1 LKNLPEHVLSEDW
14 KNGGFGIYIHWPF
27 CAAKCPYCDF
37 NSHVRN
43 NIDQKQWLRS
53 YLSEINR
60 VSKITSS
67 RVLDSVFF
75 GGGTPSLIEPWVIND
90 ILNEIQKHWT
100 TKDNFEVTL
109 EANPGSVDAKNFKA
123 YKSAGVNRISMGIQS
138 LNEKDLKALGR
149 THTVREALSAFEIAK
164 QNFTAVSFDLIY
176 ARQNQK
182 LTQWEVELNQALDLG
197 ANHMSLYQ
205 LTIEQN
211 TAFGDRYNRGLLKG
225 LPSDD
230 ISAELYDITSD
241 LCEDRGFSA
250 YEVSNYAQEGSESV
264 HNLVYWRYG
273 DYIGIGP
280 GAHGRLTVDGKRY
293 ATETFLSPEEWLTK
307 VDNQGSGESFLS
319 ELSQEQQA
327 AEMAMMGLR
336 LNEGINFKRFENLSG
351 SFFSEEKL
359 SFLKSIQ
366 LIEQKEG
373 NIIAT
378 FSGRK
383 VLNSVL
389 AELLN

>member
-1 LKNLPEHVLSEDW
+1 
-14 KNGGFGIYIHWPF
+14 
-27 CAAKCPYCDF
+27 
-37 NSHVRN
+37 
-43 NIDQKQWLRS
+43 
-53 YLSEINR
+53 
-60 VSKITSS
+60 
-67 RVLDSVFF
+67 
-75 GGGTPSLIEPWVIND
+75 
-90 ILNEIQKHWT
+90 
-100 TKDNFEVTL
+100 
-109 EANPGSVDAKNFKA
+109 VDAKNFKA

-182 LTQWEVELNQALDLG
+182 PTQWEVELNQALDLG

-351 SFFSEEKL
+351 SSFSEEKL